1 MFLAQIRLC
10 NINFFPDSELIPVSD
25 LNIFAEQA
33 GFEVRDIRKPARAFA
48 LTLRQ
53 WVKFMEFNQDKILKV
68 VDEVTL
74 RTWRMYMAASAH
86 SFESANITV
95 NQSLLAKPALG
106 KSNLPLSRADL
117 YV

>member
-1 MFLAQIRLC
+1 
-10 NINFFPDSELIPVSD
+10 
-25 LNIFAEQA
+25 
-33 GFEVRDIRKPARAFA
+33 VRDLENLREHYA

-53 WVKFMEFNQDKILKV
+53 WVKFMEFKQDKILKV

-95 NQSLLAKPALG
+95 NQSLLAKPAFG

-117 YV
+117 YA